1 MIKFRGI
8 IGVDTE
14 MEVQSFIAYLEAD
27 KGASKN
33 TILSYKRDLQKF
45 DEYLAKQGINDAAR
59 VTDTTLNSYVL
70 FLEKNGSAPSS
81 ISRNIASIKAFF
93 GYLFQEKK
101 INDNPA
107 LKLKAPK
114 IEKKFPE
121 ILTIQETDTLLEQ
134 PNGKTAKGIRDKA
147 MLELLYATGIRVS
160 ELIGLKVADVNVKLG
175 YIICNAGEKER
186 VIPFGTKAKSALVD
200 YLKSARTELLHGN
213 ESEYMFI
220 NCSGKEMSRQG
231 FWKLIKYYG
240 EKAGI
245 KSELTP
251 HTLRHSFAAH
261 MVENGADLRAVQEMM
276 GHSDISTTQVYLN
289 MNSRLRDVY
298 VKAHPR
304 K

>member
-1 MIKFRGI
+1 MIKFRGF

-14 MEVQSFIAYLEAD
+14 MDIQSFIAYLED
-27 KGASKN
+27 EKGASKN
-33 TILSYKRDLQKF
+33 TILSYKRDLQKLC
-45 DEYLAKQGINDAAR
+45 EYLDKQNITDAAK
-59 VTDTTLNSYVL
+59 VTDTTLNSYML

-93 GYLFQEKK
+93 TYLFQEKR

-134 PNGKTAKGIRDKA
+134 PDLKTAKGLRDKA

-160 ELIGLKVADVNVKLG
+160 ELIGLRVSDVNVKLG
-175 YIICNAGEKER
+175 YIVCNSGDKER
-186 VIPFGTKAKSALVD
+186 VIPFGNKAKTAMTA
-200 YLKSARTELLHGN
+200 YLKSAREELLHGG
-213 ESEYMFI
+213 ESIYMFT
-220 NCSGKEMSRQG
+220 NCSGQEMSRQG

-240 EKAGI
+240 DKAGI

-276 GHSDISTTQVYLN
+276 GHSDISTTQMYLN

-298 VKAHPR
+298 LKAHPR

>member
-14 MEVQSFIAYLEAD
+14 MEVQSFITYLEAE

-33 TILSYKRDLQKF
+33 TILSYKRDLQKL
-45 DEYLAKQGINDAAR
+45 DEYLANQGINDAAR
-59 VTDTTLNSYVL
+59 VTDTTLNSYML

-134 PNGKTAKGIRDKA
+134 PDVKTAKGMRDKA

-160 ELIGLKVADVNVKLG
+160 ELIGLKVTDVNVKLG
-175 YIICNAGEKER
+175 YIVCNAGDKER
-186 VIPFGTKAKSALVD
+186 VIPFGTKAKSALTV
-200 YLKSARTELLHGN
+200 YLKTARDELLHGN
-213 ESEYMFI
+213 ESDFMFT

-298 VKAHPR
+298 IKAHPR